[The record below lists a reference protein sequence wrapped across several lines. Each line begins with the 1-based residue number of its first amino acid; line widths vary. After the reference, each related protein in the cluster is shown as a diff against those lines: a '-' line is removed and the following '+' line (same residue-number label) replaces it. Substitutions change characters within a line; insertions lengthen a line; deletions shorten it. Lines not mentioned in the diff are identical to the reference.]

1 MGVDNLGHFSDDSSC
16 GKDNGFV
23 LSWSPIK
30 VDPGELVWEENN
42 FEKLGREDWF
52 LQFHASQIISENCFH
67 ISI

>member
-23 LSWSPIK
+23 LSWFPIK

-42 FEKLGREDWF
+42 FEKLGQEDWF
-52 LQFHASQIISENCFH
+52 L
-67 ISI
+67 